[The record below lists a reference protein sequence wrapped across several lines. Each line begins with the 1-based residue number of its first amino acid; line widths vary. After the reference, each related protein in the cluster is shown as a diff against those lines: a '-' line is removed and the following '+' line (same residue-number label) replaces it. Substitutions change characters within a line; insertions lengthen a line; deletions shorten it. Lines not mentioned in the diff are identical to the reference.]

1 MTPLVLLHGWGMRP
15 SVFDGLRPYLSGLHV
30 IAPPLPGYDGSPYEP
45 CTLRELALRV
55 ARNAPERCVVAGWS
69 LGGLV
74 GLRWA
79 AAVPRQIERMVLI
92 GTTPSF
98 VQRADWPT
106 AIEPAVLSEF
116 AAVLARD
123 PDAALARFVLLQAR
137 GDTAERRVARILMT
151 AVECKAAA
159 NAALVHGLELLA
171 QTDLRPEL
179 GAIGQAVLVVNGD
192 RDVLAPLSAAEYLS
206 GAIPRARLSVVKG
219 AGHAP
224 FVSAAEN
231 VSRTMLEFFDER

>member
-15 SVFDGLRPYLSGLHV
+15 SVFDGFRPHFSRFRA

-45 CTLRELALRV
+45 YTLTELALRI
-55 ARNAPERCVVAGWS
+55 ARDVPERCVVAGWS

-74 GLRWA
+74 ALRWA

-98 VQRADWPT
+98 MQRPDWRA
-106 AIEPAVLSEF
+106 AIEPTVLRSF
-116 AAVLARD
+116 AALLAHD
-123 PDAALARFVLLQAR
+123 PAATLARFVLLQAR
-137 GDTAERRVARILMT
+137 GDIAERRVARVLM
-151 AVECKAAA
+151 AALDRKAAA
-159 NAALVHGLELLA
+159 SAALAQGLDILE

-179 GAIGQAVLVVNGD
+179 GAIEQAVLVVNGD
-192 RDVLAPLSAAEYLS
+192 RDALTPLSAAEYLS
-206 GAIPRARLSVVKG
+206 RAIPRGRLSVVNG

-224 FVSAAEN
+224 FVSAAEK